1 MHPSVTPAFPL
12 AQLSR
17 LLASDASTDDAT
29 ANITAKKAAS
39 KKAASW
45 LQLFIGMTSGTV
57 VVGSRQPV
65 KDVPVWAT
73 LEVLHGG
80 FASGN
85 LCSALVAGDA
95 SNASFFTEDGARR
108 LSEMLDTGCYRLQCA
123 EQGALLVVV
132 WLLRSGCVDE
142 ATALMA
148 EITPYF
154 EKLRFYPYSAE
165 AAVEPTPLVSVCT
178 VRDVLTRLAEVN
190 PSRSRCASLA
200 ALAWLP
206 LKHELIALFLRTLGC
221 SHDPE
226 YVCKEEP
233 RVIASGDS
241 KFVKK
246 GKISLP
252 RAQVMHGDCLRH
264 DVCGQPLHSF
274 PLGWMT
280 AAEAVLLRYNEL
292 SRGLQRMTEGSSRH
306 TLVTCLEASITS
318 GGVRPVVLEK
328 KFYSRLHDLL
338 ADYNST
344 RGKPGT
350 ETLQLYFTTIQNAAT
365 QVTVPVSSF
374 IPELYKRLEQYPQ
387 GRGLPNPDDVLG
399 DIKLGET
406 LHPVPLSLK
415 NLVCRAR
422 EDTLGNLISLKLVSS
437 CEMLAALVPGL
448 SAEASSV
455 GFEDPV
461 LQQLSYAIRVAFRSR
476 RSLLLRGLEHQV
488 TLDELPWAAAIQR
501 LFTVHAAARSGALCT
516 LKLIVTQALDA
527 FPQTMLP
534 NKLVQTCLE
543 LVTAAGFEIKDV
555 PLVNELAADIFEG
568 GFSQKFLAAAR
579 IAARLSGCCDL
590 YAHYYGLDIA
600 YKRILEDDDM
610 TTDAFGTL
618 CFELA
623 GVVKGRFWSGGK
635 AANGKVIER
644 QQLLTTQNL
653 AVLTQVLDLQLDWA
667 TLATKT
673 WVWFVNAL
681 SNVPGDF
688 VSCLCLRKDAAY
700 AWRQLVYY
708 VSRLPSVANQ
718 NDMLKTLAR
727 TATKERAHLHCVT
740 TFLFPLVQAVGRL
753 SPAQVAVYGWRTAGD
768 IEDCFFPSPS
778 VYVPSV

>member
-1 MHPSVTPAFPL
+1 MDFKSTPFAL

-17 LLASDASTDDAT
+17 LLGSDVVINDK
-29 ANITAKKAAS
+29 TAKKAG
-39 KKAASW
+39 W
-45 LQLFIGMTSGTV
+45 LQLFLGMASGTV

-123 EQGALLVVV
+123 EHGALLVVV

-142 ATALMA
+142 ATVLVA

-154 EKLRFYPYSAE
+154 ERLRFYPYPAE
-165 AAVEPTPLVSVCT
+165 APVEPTPLVSVCT
-178 VRDVLTRLAEVN
+178 VRDVITRLAEVN
-190 PSRSRCASLA
+190 PSRSRCASAA

-206 LKHELIALFLRTLGC
+206 MKHELIELFLLTLGC
-221 SHDPE
+221 PHHPG

-233 RVIASGDS
+233 RVLAFGDA

-246 GKISLP
+246 GKIGLP
-252 RAQVMHGDCLRH
+252 RTRVMHKDCPWH
-264 DVCGQPLHSF
+264 DVCGQPLQHF

-280 AAEAVLLRYNEL
+280 TAEAALLKYNTL
-292 SRGLQRMTEGSSRH
+292 SQGFKEGSSRH
-306 TLVTCLEASITS
+306 TLVTCLEASVAS
-318 GGVRPVVLEK
+318 GGVHPVGLEK
-328 KFYSRLHDLL
+328 NFHSRLHDLL

-374 IPELYKRLEQYPQ
+374 IPELYARLKQYPQ

-399 DIKLGET
+399 DIKLGDT

-422 EDTLGNLISLKLVSS
+422 EDTLGNLISLGLVSS
-437 CEMLAALVPGL
+437 SEMLAALVPGL

-461 LQQLSYAIRVAFRSR
+461 LRRLSYAIRVAFRSR

-501 LFTVHAAARSGALCT
+501 RFTDYAAARSGALCT
-516 LKLIVTQALDA
+516 LKLIVTQALCA

-534 NKLVQTCLE
+534 NKLLQSCRE
-543 LVTAAGFEIKDV
+543 LVTAAGIEHI
-555 PLVNELAADIFEG
+555 PLVDEIAADIFEG
-568 GFSQKFLAAAR
+568 RFSLKFLAAAR
-579 IAARLSGCCDL
+579 IAARSLGRDL
-590 YAHYYGLDIA
+590 YAHYYGLDAA
-600 YKRILEDDDM
+600 YKRILEEDGM
-610 TTDAFGTL
+610 TADAFGTL

-623 GVVKGRFWSGGK
+623 GVVQGRWSGA

-644 QQLLTTQNL
+644 QQLLTTPNL
-653 AVLTQVLDLQLDWA
+653 AVLTQALDLQLDWA

-681 SNVPGDF
+681 SNVPEDY
-688 VSCLCLRKDAAY
+688 VSRLRLRKDAAY

-708 VSRLPSVANQ
+708 VSRLSLAANQ
-718 NDMLKTLAR
+718 NDLLKTLAH

-740 TFLFPLVQAVGRL
+740 TFLFPLVQAAGRL
-753 SPAQVAVYGWRTAGD
+753 SPAQVAVFGWTTTTDTG
-768 IEDCFFPSPS
+768 DCFFPC
-778 VYVPSV
+778 V